1 VSRAGGGTAEKVR
14 LALDAHGGDHGP
26 RVLVAAARAALE
38 RDAGLEII
46 LTGIRRQI
54 EPLLAGTPRDRL
66 ELHPCDSVLAADA
79 RPVSVLRRGAASS
92 LGAAMERVASGTAQA
107 CISAGSTA
115 ALVTLG
121 LKMLGPLAGIKR
133 PALTSPIPAQ
143 NGHTNML
150 DLGANLG
157 VDARQLVQFAIMG
170 TVLSAREG
178 CLNPSVGL
186 LNVGHEETK
195 GHAVVREAH
204 ELLAGLPL
212 NYRGFIEG
220 NDIFAGRVDVAVC
233 DGFSGNLILKSSEG
247 LARMLFGE
255 LRARLDSGW
264 RARLGGWLAGPAL
277 RHMLERFDPAA
288 HNGAPLL
295 GLRGVVVKSHGGA
308 DREATVQ
315 AILEAG
321 REARKHVPER
331 IEELINKYKA
341 EADS

>member
-1 VSRAGGGTAEKVR
+1 MPADFVR

-26 RVLVAAARAALE
+26 AVTVAAARAALA
-38 RDAGLEII
+38 RDPALGIV
-46 LTGIRRQI
+46 LTGIPQLV
-54 EPLLAGTPRDRL
+54 EPLLADAPLGRL
-66 ELHPCDSVLAADA
+66 EFLPCESALAPDA
-79 RPVSVLRRGAASS
+79 RPVTVLRQGAASS
-92 LGAAMERVASGTAQA
+92 LGAAVSLVASGAARA
-107 CISAGSTA
+107 CVSGGSTA
-115 ALVTLG
+115 ALVALG
-121 LKMLGPLAGIKR
+121 LRILGPLAGIRR
-133 PALTSPIPAQ
+133 PALMSRIPAR
-143 NGHTNML
+143 NGFTNML
-150 DLGANLG
+150 DLGANLN
-157 VDARQLVQFAIMG
+157 VEAVQLVQFAIMG

-178 CLNPSVGL
+178 CQNPSVGL

-195 GHAVVREAH
+195 GHAVVRRAH
-204 ELLAGLPL
+204 EMLAGLPL

-247 LARMLFGE
+247 LARMLFDE
-255 LRARLDSGW
+255 LRGTLHSSW
-264 RARLGGWLAGPAL
+264 RARLGGWLARPAL

-308 DREATVQ
+308 DVEMLVQ

-321 REARKHVPER
+321 REARKHVPEL
-331 IEELINKYKA
+331 IEELIENHKA